1 MKSEKRKISLTEYLL
16 ALLVMVL
23 VTICLL
29 IACGK
34 MDANE
39 RASLEEQKVE
49 NQVGTLN

>member
-1 MKSEKRKISLTEYLL
+1 MKHEKRKISLTEYLL

-29 IACGK
+29 TACGK
-34 MDANE
+34 MDATE
-39 RASLEEQKVE
+39 RARLEGQRVE